1 MTTQETDAGDL
12 NELAKT
18 DGEAQARYGSTKNC
32 DPFPSIYPA
41 LLNSADISDYVRL
54 SGMLFPF
61 HPEKLKSASYEA
73 ALKGECIEW
82 DSSGERRQIILTSPN
97 DTFTLKKNSIAFV
110 QVEPFFR
117 LPDYIALRFN
127 LKITHVHRGI
137 LLGTGPLIDPGYQG
151 KLLIPLHNL
160 TTNDYVFTGG
170 EGLIWIEFT
179 KTSEIKRDDDVQ
191 PDRIKHERKGK
202 YIEFPISKN
211 QRCAIQFL
219 QKACPSGAI
228 RSSIPTAIDEAHRLA
243 HEAQKEVASIR
254 NIGFFAGLLSI
265 LALIIGLV
273 SIVYQQY
280 SLTQDTVSLV
290 KSTYD
295 KLSEIE
301 KNANAQLEHMS
312 NRLGAMERATKTPS
326 DTTPSE
332 ANGKST
338 ETK

>member
-1 MTTQETDAGDL
+1 MTKQETGAGDL
-12 NELAKT
+12 NDLAKT
-18 DGEAQARYGSTKNC
+18 DGEAQARYELTKNR

-61 HPEKLKSASYEA
+61 HPKKLKSASYEA

-82 DSSGERRQIILTSPN
+82 DSSGERRRITLTSPN

-160 TTNDYVFTGG
+160 TTNDYVFPGG

-191 PDRIKHERKGK
+191 RDPITHERKGE

-228 RSSIPTAIDEAHRLA
+228 RSSIPTAIDEARRLA
-243 HEAQKEVASIR
+243 HDAQKEVANIR
-254 NIGFFAGLLSI
+254 RIGFVAGVVSI
-265 LALIIGLV
+265 LALVVGLAA
-273 SIVYQQY
+273 IAYQQY
-280 SLTQDTVSLV
+280 SLTQDSVSLV

-301 KNANAQLEHMS
+301 KNANAHLEHMS
-312 NRLGAMERATKTPS
+312 NRLGALERAAKTPS
-326 DTTPSE
+326 GTTPPE
-332 ANGKST
+332 MNGRST
-338 ETK
+338 DSK